1 MRNWSIGSFENSEG
15 GECNG
20 IVMDM
25 MDTMDMMKIVVGTA
39 VLLNG
44 YWNE

>member
-1 MRNWSIGSFENSEG
+1 MRNCSIGSFENSEG
-15 GECNG
+15 EKCNG

-25 MDTMDMMKIVVGTA
+25 MDTMDMMKIVVATA